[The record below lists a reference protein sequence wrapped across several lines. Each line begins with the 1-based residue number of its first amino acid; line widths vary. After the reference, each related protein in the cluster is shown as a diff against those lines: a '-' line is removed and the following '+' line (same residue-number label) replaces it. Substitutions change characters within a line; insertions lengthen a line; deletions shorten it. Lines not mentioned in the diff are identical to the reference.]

1 MAARATP
8 GTICLSSPSRADA
21 VFELAKAGDVAA
33 RSCQAG
39 DEAGADRIDND
50 HEHDW
55 HCVGRL

>member
-39 DEAGADRIDND
+39 DEAGADRI
-50 HEHDW
+50 
-55 HCVGRL
+55 